1 MILGGN
7 NPLFDKD
14 EPKEN
19 DSQLISEF
27 YDPND
32 EEFEVKESPQPFKTN
47 EEYWSLEGMVN
58 DSESEPI
65 KSQTNLP
72 QDDSILEQLEL

>member
-7 NPLFDKD
+7 NPLFDQD

-19 DSQLISEF
+19 DSELISEF
-27 YDPND
+27 YVPND
-32 EEFEVKESPQPFKTN
+32 EEFEVKESPNPFMTN
-47 EEYWSLEGMVN
+47 EEYWSLEGMFN

-65 KSQTNLP
+65 KSKTNLP
-72 QDDSILEQLEL
+72 